1 MILRGVMKAIK
12 KNEEEC
18 KITITIEITI
28 KDGKQIISNQKNCDH
43 NNKKIK
49 IVKAIKSKIHYYTRC
64 HEAYCR
70 NLSFEFWNL
79 DTICR

>member
-28 KDGKQIISNQKNCDH
+28 KDGKQIISNQEFQSR
-43 NNKKIK
+43 IAGRK
-49 IVKAIKSKIHYYTRC
+49 IVTIIIKRSK
-64 HEAYCR
+64 
-70 NLSFEFWNL
+70 
-79 DTICR
+79 